1 MPHETRRELSS
12 QSTKERKMA
21 MKVAVMLKGTHD
33 VVLEDAPET
42 RSRSG
47 AIKLIRVKVS
57 H

>member
-33 VVLEDAPET
+33 VVLEDALAT

-47 AIKLIRVKVS
+47 AIELIRVS
-57 H
+57 S

>member
-12 QSTKERKMA
+12 QSTKERKI
-21 MKVAVMLKGTHD
+21 AVRLKGTHD